1 MRSLELLL
9 HGSDCIKNNAASHQS
24 MIIKLLD
31 SMAMRLKGE
40 NNLSDVTWAFCE
52 TSQTFKR
59 LFLSFF
65 FEEIGQYAD
74 DIYIERERQC
84 GNNRVD
90 FFFEHDGQNYIIEN
104 KIDDRCQHF
113 GEYDKAFGVKPE
125 RFGYIMNYNDFLWNG
140 LSRKD
145 YAGRG
150 YQIRTWESF
159 YDYLETA
166 KTEEE
171 MSEEEQKLILS
182 YQTYLTNV
190 CNIVKIKQPMKLS
203 ALSGLMS
210 FFQLLNKK
218 VLYIDHENFQVRVY
232 INGRETK
239 FGGNWGRVYPEDCVF
254 GRFFS
259 VTFRTFK
266 RNKESYGWFGL
277 YCRANDNP
285 LLGVGFDNY
294 NGWGQTVYKLIE
306 PTLKEKDSEWYEDD
320 GMLWFDMSEDEF
332 KKLDS
337 ATSIEEQTELLQ
349 NFVCKALESVVRI
362 YENSNQ

>member
-1 MRSLELLL
+1 
-9 HGSDCIKNNAASHQS
+9 

-90 FFFEHDGQNYIIEN
+90 FFFEHDDQNYIIEN

-113 GEYDKAFGVKPE
+113 GKYDKAFGVKPE
-125 RFGYIMNYNDFLWNG
+125 RFGYIMNYNDFQWNG

-159 YDYLETA
+159 YDYLEAA

-218 VLYIDHENFQVRVY
+218 VLYIDH
-232 INGRETK
+232 
-239 FGGNWGRVYPEDCVF
+239 
-254 GRFFS
+254 
-259 VTFRTFK
+259 
-266 RNKESYGWFGL
+266 
-277 YCRANDNP
+277 
-285 LLGVGFDNY
+285 
-294 NGWGQTVYKLIE
+294 
-306 PTLKEKDSEWYEDD
+306 
-320 GMLWFDMSEDEF
+320 
-332 KKLDS
+332 
-337 ATSIEEQTELLQ
+337 
-349 NFVCKALESVVRI
+349 
-362 YENSNQ
+362 

>member
-125 RFGYIMNYNDFLWNG
+125 RFGYIMNYNDFQWNG

-159 YDYLETA
+159 YDYLEAA

-218 VLYIDHENFQVRVY
+218 VLYIDH
-232 INGRETK
+232 
-239 FGGNWGRVYPEDCVF
+239 
-254 GRFFS
+254 
-259 VTFRTFK
+259 
-266 RNKESYGWFGL
+266 
-277 YCRANDNP
+277 
-285 LLGVGFDNY
+285 
-294 NGWGQTVYKLIE
+294 
-306 PTLKEKDSEWYEDD
+306 
-320 GMLWFDMSEDEF
+320 
-332 KKLDS
+332 
-337 ATSIEEQTELLQ
+337 
-349 NFVCKALESVVRI
+349 
-362 YENSNQ
+362 